1 MGSKMIQIVIPMAGE
16 GKRFKQTKWNL
27 YYSPKLKAEHDIR
40 KPTGE
45 YAEYRNR
52 NFKEDK

>member
-1 MGSKMIQIVIPMAGE
+1 MIQIVIPMAGE